1 MWTDIVLIII
11 FVLLNGFFAAA
22 EIAVVTARR
31 TRIKQLIDEGRKNA
45 AILKRLREEPDK
57 FLATI
62 QIGVTL
68 AVALASVIS
77 GAFAHKVLKPVL
89 ENVPIPAIAISSDA
103 IAIGVAAVIITYFS
117 IVLGE
122 LIPKTIALSKPETVG
137 LFVAPLIDKFSKLA
151 NIFVKIL
158 TISTNI
164 LLKPFGKR
172 AFSERGYISEEE
184 IKMIVEEG
192 REKGIFEAEEKELI
206 HSVFEFTDIFVK
218 EVMVPAPQMVTIGIN
233 MTVDEVKTIISEE
246 QYSRYPV
253 VGKDLND
260 IRGILYAKDFFN
272 SLLITGSVNIRRIIK
287 SPIFIPETLKIGTLL
302 REMQKK
308 RIHMAIVI
316 DEYGSVS
323 GLVTLEDLIE
333 EIVGEIRDEY
343 DTESPVIQLGDGTM
357 VIDASISIR
366 DLNEDYDIAIPESP
380 EYETLGGFIVTH
392 LQRIPQSGDE
402 INIGNKKLTIIGMV
416 GRRISKVK
424 LENLPEKVEQ
434 K

>member
-1 MWTDIVLIII
+1 MWTDIVLITLFI
-11 FVLLNGFFAAA
+11 FLNGFFAAA
-22 EIAVVTARR
+22 EIAVVTVRR
-31 TRIKQLIDEGRKNA
+31 TRIKKLIDEGKKNA
-45 AILKRLREEPDK
+45 LILKRLREEPDK
-57 FLATI
+57 FLATV
-62 QIGVTL
+62 QIGVTM
-68 AVALASVIS
+68 AVTLASAIS
-77 GAFAHKVLKPVL
+77 GALAYEVLKPAL
-89 ENVPIPAIAISSDA
+89 ETLPIAAIAISSNA
-103 IAIGVAAVIITYFS
+103 IAIGIAAIIITYFS
-117 IVLGE
+117 IVFGE
-122 LIPKTIALSKPETVG
+122 LIPKTIALTKPDTVG
-137 LFVAPLIDKFSKLA
+137 LIVAPLIDKFSKLT

-158 TISTNI
+158 TVSTNI
-164 LLKPFGKR
+164 ILKPFGKK

-184 IKMIVEEG
+184 IKILIEEG

-218 EVMVPAPQMVTIGIN
+218 EVMIPAPQMVTIGIN
-233 MTVDEVKTIISEE
+233 MTVDEVKNIISEE

-253 VGKDLND
+253 IGKDLND

-272 SLLITGSVNIRRIIK
+272 SLVTTGTVNIRRIIK
-287 SPIFIPETLKIGTLL
+287 SPIFVPETLKIGTLL

-343 DTESPVIQLGDGTM
+343 DTESPVINLGDGTM
-357 VIDASISIR
+357 IIDASISIR
-366 DLNEDYDIAIPESP
+366 DLYEDYGIEIPESP

-392 LQRIPQSGDE
+392 LQRIPETNEE
-402 INIGNKKLTIIGMV
+402 IVIDDKKLTIMGMV

-424 LENLPEKVEQ
+424 LQKLPEKIEQ
-434 K
+434 Q

>member
-1 MWTDIVLIII
+1 MWTDIVLITLFI
-11 FVLLNGFFAAA
+11 FLNGFFAAA
-22 EIAVVTARR
+22 EIAVVTVRR
-31 TRIKQLIDEGRKNA
+31 TRIKKLIDEGKKNA
-45 AILKRLREEPDK
+45 LILKRLREEPDK
-57 FLATI
+57 FLATV
-62 QIGVTL
+62 QIGVTM
-68 AVALASVIS
+68 AVTLASAIS
-77 GAFAHKVLKPVL
+77 GALAYEVLKPAL
-89 ENVPIPAIAISSDA
+89 ETLPITAIAISSNA
-103 IAIGVAAVIITYFS
+103 IAIGIAAIIITYFS
-117 IVLGE
+117 IVFGE
-122 LIPKTIALSKPETVG
+122 LIPKTIALTKPDTVG
-137 LFVAPLIDKFSKLA
+137 LIVAPLIDKFSKLT

-158 TISTNI
+158 TVSTNI
-164 LLKPFGKR
+164 ILKPFGKK

-184 IKMIVEEG
+184 IKMLIEEG

-218 EVMVPAPQMVTIGIN
+218 EVMIPAPQMVTIGIN
-233 MTVDEVKTIISEE
+233 MTVDEVKNIISEE

-253 VGKDLND
+253 IGKDLND

-272 SLLITGSVNIRRIIK
+272 SLMTTGTVNIRRIVK
-287 SPIFIPETLKIGTLL
+287 SPIFVPETLKIGTLL

-343 DTESPVIQLGDGTM
+343 DTESPVINLGDGTM
-357 VIDASISIR
+357 IIDASISIR
-366 DLNEDYDIAIPESP
+366 DLYEDYGIEIPESP

-392 LQRIPQSGDE
+392 LQRIPEANEE
-402 INIGNKKLTIIGMV
+402 IVIDDKKLTIMGMV

-424 LENLPEKVEQ
+424 LQRLPEEIKQ
-434 K
+434 Q